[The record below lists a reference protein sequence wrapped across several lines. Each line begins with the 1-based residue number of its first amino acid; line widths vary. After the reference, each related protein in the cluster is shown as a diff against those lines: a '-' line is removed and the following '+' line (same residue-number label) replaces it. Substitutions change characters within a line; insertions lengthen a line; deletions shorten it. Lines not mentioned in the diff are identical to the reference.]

1 MLYYICKGLRGSMTY
16 LFFVNGT
23 YWESTRCNA
32 TAFLWL
38 REWREQ
44 GHNAGLKF
52 VRDDDEEA
60 FLWLVPEEAQEAL
73 EAA

>member
-1 MLYYICKGLRGSMTY
+1 MTY

-23 YWESTRCNA
+23 YWDCTRCNT

-38 REWREQ
+38 REWQ
-44 GHNAGLKF
+44 TMGHGAGLKF

-60 FLWLVPEEAQEAL
+60 FQWLVPEEALRVL

>member
-1 MLYYICKGLRGSMTY
+1 MTY

-23 YWESTRCNA
+23 YWESTRCNM

-38 REWREQ
+38 REWQTQ

-52 VRDDDEEA
+52 VRDGDEEA
-60 FLWLVPEEAQEAL
+60 LLWLVPQEAQEAL